1 MSEVFTLHSKQEEKD
16 SEGEEDDMTCG
27 DLGNGLGRRPGGV
40 YEMEGLNVHTFRSR
54 KGSDKIFNPLLLKKG
69 EESDAAIFHC
79 SKCNG
84 LYDVKKTKRIGSF
97 VNVLVSHQF
106 YTESN
111 SEVSNEE
118 LRQQLRE
125 AIEEVEILKVELE
138 ASQRQLEGKEEALK
152 IMQNM
157 TVFNKATSH
166 TKAMLQKTEEQK
178 RALEKEI
185 NALQWEIE
193 FDQEKFKNIEETWTE
208 KCDRIYCEN
217 AALKETLKLR
227 TDEVRTL
234 KSENAILNQQR
245 LEFLAMLDVKQ
256 QKIIQEN
263 MSINKSGFI
272 EVTGLELAVLGACTC
287 NASGGEPCS
296 CAKMSAATRKQLLQ
310 LRQEC
315 EALKKSKEEAY
326 IMADAF
332 RIAFEQQLMQ
342 RKDQALRFTQVNK
355 ICNKETKLIN
365 WKRLKENGLTL
376 QGNKKNLGQKL
387 MGMLIS
393 DADCRK
399 MEELDNPH
407 EILRMLIDLLNDKEE
422 ALAHQRK
429 VSYMLARA
437 MEEKEDAS
445 KQSNENNLSGENITL
460 KNHQYTASESQ
471 ESTDPEYSC
480 CQNLGSQ
487 DNTCSILN
495 MKIYQKS
502 TRPLK
507 KSHSWPSRNCK
518 ENYVQ
523 GIDET
528 TDMNCTY
535 QEHSELKN
543 NL

>member
-1 MSEVFTLHSKQEEKD
+1 MSEVFTLQSKQAERD

-54 KGSDKIFNPLLLKKG
+54 KGSDKIFSPLLLKRG
-69 EESDAAIFHC
+69 EESDAAIFHY

-84 LYDVKKTKRIGSF
+84 LYDVSSKKPGISGITRCSRQ
-97 VNVLVSHQF
+97 NSS
-106 YTESN
+106 ESN
-111 SEVSNEE
+111 SDVSNEE

-152 IMQNM
+152 ILQNM

-166 TKAMLQKTEEQK
+166 TKAILQKTEEQK

-193 FDQEKFKNIEETWTE
+193 FDQERFKNIEEAWTE
-208 KCDRIYCEN
+208 KF
-217 AALKETLKLR
+217 
-227 TDEVRTL
+227 
-234 KSENAILNQQR
+234 LNQQH

-263 MSINKSGFI
+263 MSINRSGFMEI
-272 EVTGLELAVLGACTC
+272 TGLELAVLGACTC

-342 RKDQALRFTQVNK
+342 RKDQALRLTQVNK
-355 ICNKETKLIN
+355 ICKKETKLIN
-365 WKRLKENGLTL
+365 WKRLKED
-376 QGNKKNLGQKL
+376 GNKKNLGQKL
-387 MGMLIS
+387 TGMLIS

-460 KNHQYTASESQ
+460 KNHQDTASESQ

-487 DNTCSILN
+487 DNTFSILN
-495 MKIYQKS
+495 TKIYQKS
-502 TRPLK
+502 AGPLK
-507 KSHSWPSRNCK
+507 KSHSWPSRNLK
-518 ENYVQ
+518 ENYSILFNFTVV
-523 GIDET
+523 G
-528 TDMNCTY
+528 
-535 QEHSELKN
+535 LKKIIN
-543 NL
+543 FIISAI